1 MTKPDVKRNERKR
14 SNTKKA
20 ERRVDTSELEKY
32 IETLALD
39 VSPTLHINGRL
50 HPSAVVTLDFG
61 APVKSIRFSN
71 DQNHELM
78 ARLRKIARDVLGN
91 DAPVRVTNDTNNGNC
106 VFWAAI
112 Q

>member
-1 MTKPDVKRNERKR
+1 MAKSEVKRSERKR
-14 SNTKKA
+14 STGKKA
-20 ERRVDTSELEKY
+20 ERRVDTLELEKY

-61 APVKSIRFSN
+61 APAKSIRFTN
-71 DQNHELM
+71 DQSHELM
-78 ARLRKIARDVLGN
+78 ARMRKVARDVLGN
-91 DAPVRVTNDTNNGNC
+91 DAPVRVSSDANNGNC